1 MAMVQ
6 RQQKKPAA
14 KPRLTAED
22 WADAAL
28 TAIGEGGLAAVAV
41 EPLAVRLGTTKGS
54 FYWHFA
60 NRDALIEAALNRW
73 SEIHTEGMITEVEAE
88 PDPRQRI
95 RLLFGEAI
103 ASAASDPLEVALLA
117 TASHPQ
123 VTEVLRRVTERR
135 VAYVAELFAELGFPE
150 PEARRRGLLAY
161 TVYLGHTQLGH
172 AVPSAL
178 PAADEFGA
186 YLDEALDVL
195 MMR

>member
-1 MAMVQ
+1 MVQ

-14 KPRLTAED
+14 KPRLTAQD

-73 SEIHTEGMITEVEAE
+73 AQIDTEETIQAVEAE
-88 PDPRQRI
+88 PDPRKRV
-95 RLLFGEAI
+95 RLLFAEAI
-103 ASAASDPLEVALLA
+103 ASATSDPLEVALLA

-123 VTEVLRRVTERR
+123 VAEVMRRVTERR
-135 VAYVAELFAELGFPE
+135 VAYVAELFAGLGFPE
-150 PEARRRGLLAY
+150 AEARRRGLLAY
-161 TVYLGHTQLGH
+161 TVYLGHAQLGH

>member
-1 MAMVQ
+1 MAQ
-6 RQQKKPAA
+6 RQQKKPAT
-14 KPRLTAED
+14 KPRLTAQD

-28 TAIGEGGLAAVAV
+28 TAIGEGGIAAVAV

-60 NRDALIEAALNRW
+60 NRDALIEAALDRW
-73 SEIHTEGMITEVEAE
+73 AETSTEEMIQEVEAE
-88 PDPRQRI
+88 PDPRRRV

-103 ASAASDPLEVALLA
+103 ASATSGSLEVALLA
-117 TASHPQ
+117 TAGHPQ
-123 VTEVLRRVTERR
+123 VAAALRRVTERR
-135 VAYVAELFAELGFPE
+135 VAYVAELFAGLGFPE

-161 TVYLGHTQLGH
+161 TVYLGHVQLGH

-178 PAADEFGA
+178 PTVDEFGA
-186 YLDEALDVL
+186 YLDEALDIL

>member
-1 MAMVQ
+1 MVQ
-6 RQQKKPAA
+6 RQQKKPTG
-14 KPRLTAED
+14 KPRLSAQD

-73 SEIHTEGMITEVEAE
+73 AEIHTEGTIQEVEAE
-88 PDPRQRI
+88 PDPRRRI
-95 RLLFGEAI
+95 RLLFAEAI
-103 ASAASDPLEVALLA
+103 ASATSDPLEVALLA

-123 VTEVLRRVTERR
+123 VAEVMRRVTERR
-135 VAYVAELFAELGFPE
+135 VAYVAELFAGLGFPE

-161 TVYLGHTQLGH
+161 TVYLGHAQLGH

-178 PAADEFGA
+178 PGLDEFGA